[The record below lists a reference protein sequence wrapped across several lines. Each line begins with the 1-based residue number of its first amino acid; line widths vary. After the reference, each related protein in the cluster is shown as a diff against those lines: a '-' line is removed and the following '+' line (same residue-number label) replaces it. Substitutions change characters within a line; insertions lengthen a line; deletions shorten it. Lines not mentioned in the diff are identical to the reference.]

1 MKLVKKLFNLIQVSF
16 VWLIICSFII
26 IEAQENNGLVGEWV
40 ELINDNEFTFY
51 FMEENRLEIV
61 INSNDG
67 ESYITHKGNYF
78 IDNKKLPNTIDLRNI
93 SNYTG
98 PLFGILKI
106 IDSNTIQISKFSNKW
121 RLRPLSFDKNTTLIF
136 HRKTTKGN
144 IKWSP

>member
-1 MKLVKKLFNLIQVSF
+1 MNPIQIRC
-16 VWLIICSFII
+16 VWLIILSFII
-26 IEAQENNGLVGEWV
+26 LEAQEKNGIIGEWV
-40 ELINDNEFTFY
+40 EIENNNKFTFY
-51 FMEENRLEIV
+51 FMGGNRFEII
-61 INSNDG
+61 INNNDG
-67 ESYITHKGNYF
+67 KRYSTHKGNYF

-121 RLRPLSFDKNTTLIF
+121 RLRPLSFDKNSTLLF

>member
-1 MKLVKKLFNLIQVSF
+1 MNPIQIRC
-16 VWLIICSFII
+16 VWLIILSFII
-26 IEAQENNGLVGEWV
+26 LEAQEKNGIIGEWV
-40 ELINDNEFTFY
+40 ELENNNKFTFY
-51 FMEENRLEIV
+51 FMGGNRFKII
-61 INSNDG
+61 INNNDG
-67 ESYITHKGNYF
+67 ERYSTHKGNYF

-121 RLRPLSFDKNTTLIF
+121 RLRPLSFDKNTTLLF

>member
-1 MKLVKKLFNLIQVSF
+1 MNPIQVRC
-16 VWLIICSFII
+16 VWLIILSFII
-26 IEAQENNGLVGEWV
+26 LEAQEKNGIIGEWV
-40 ELINDNEFTFY
+40 ELENNNKFTFY
-51 FMEENRLEIV
+51 FMGGNRFEII
-61 INSNDG
+61 INNNDG
-67 ESYITHKGNYF
+67 KRYSTHKGNYF

-121 RLRPLSFDKNTTLIF
+121 RLRPLSFDKNTTLLF

>member
-1 MKLVKKLFNLIQVSF
+1 MNPIQIRC
-16 VWLIICSFII
+16 VWLIILSFII
-26 IEAQENNGLVGEWV
+26 LEAQEKNGIIGEWV
-40 ELINDNEFTFY
+40 ELENNNKFTFY
-51 FMEENRLEIV
+51 FMGGNRFEII
-61 INSNDG
+61 INNNDG
-67 ESYITHKGNYF
+67 ERYSTHKGNYF

-121 RLRPLSFDKNTTLIF
+121 RLRPLSFDENTTLLF